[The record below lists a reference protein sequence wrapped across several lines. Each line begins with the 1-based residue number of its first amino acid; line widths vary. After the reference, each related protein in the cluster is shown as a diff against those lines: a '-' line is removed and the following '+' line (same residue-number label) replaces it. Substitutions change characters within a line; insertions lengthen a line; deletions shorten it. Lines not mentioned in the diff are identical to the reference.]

1 MIAANVA
8 RRYAKAL
15 VDLGL
20 ETGTL
25 DALSDEISR
34 AASAYGASADL
45 RQAMENPLVSYAQKK
60 GILTELA
67 EKLGL
72 GPVARNTLLLL
83 NDRRR
88 LRILPGVAQLLRE
101 ISDAKKGVLRAEV
114 ISAAPLSEAYY
125 GKLLVQLEKM
135 TGKKVVLEKREDPA
149 LLAGVVTR
157 IGDTVYDGSLL
168 ARLREMRH
176 ALYPN

>member
-1 MIAANVA
+1 MSHAA
-8 RRYAKAL
+8 
-15 VDLGL
+15 
-20 ETGTL
+20 
-25 DALSDEISR
+25 
-34 AASAYGASADL
+34 AAYEESAEW

-60 GILTELA
+60 AIVTELA
-67 EKLGL
+67 ERMALGS
-72 GPVARNTLLLL
+72 VAKNTLHLL

-125 GKLLVQLEKM
+125 GKLLLQLEKM
-135 TGKKVVLEKREDPA
+135 TGKKVVLEKKEDPA

-168 ARLREMRH
+168 ARLREMQRT
-176 ALYPN
+176 LYPN

>member
-25 DALSDEISR
+25 EALSDEISR
-34 AASAYGASADL
+34 AAGAYEASVDL
-45 RQAMENPLVSYAQKK
+45 RQAMENPLVSYDQKK
-60 GILTELA
+60 AILIELA
-67 EKLGL
+67 DKLMI
-72 GPVARNTLLLL
+72 GPVAKNTLLLL

-114 ISAAPLSEAYY
+114 ISAAPLSEGYY
-125 GKLLVQLEKM
+125 AKLHAQLEKM
-135 TGKKVVLEKREDPA
+135 TGKKVVLDKKEDPA

-168 ARLREMRH
+168 ARLREMRNT
-176 ALYPN
+176 LSN